1 MKKTVSFRKLKA
13 LCGKDIVDYFKN
25 PSILVM
31 FIMPILLVTLYKF
44 MRVPEDAFGEEEL
57 GMAYLL
63 LVLGSVIN
71 CSMCGLLVAST
82 SIAEEKEKLTM
93 RTLILSN
100 VSGLEFL
107 LAKVTAGLLM
117 TFLGNVV
124 IFFMTGTPVRHLP
137 IFLAATTLGAVS
149 LNLISAVIGLFSRD
163 QMSCG
168 VLQIPVL
175 LVFLLPAVLGGHL
188 SGAVGNVMQ
197 AVGKF
202 VPTNAMVQ
210 VFSCV
215 MTGKTEQLLFY
226 FGTLLAWIAV
236 AVAAFVLI
244 YRKKRLDN

>member
-1 MKKTVSFRKLKA
+1 MKKSVSFRKLKA

-31 FIMPILLVTLYKF
+31 FIMPILMVTLYKF
-44 MRVPEDAFGEEEL
+44 MRIPADAFGEEEL
-57 GMAYLL
+57 GMAYFLL
-63 LVLGSVIN
+63 TLGSVIN

-100 VSGLEFL
+100 VNGLEFL
-107 LAKVTAGLLM
+107 LAKITAGILM

-137 IFLAATTLGAVS
+137 VFLAATTLGAVS

-175 LVFLLPAVLGGHL
+175 LVFLLPAVLGGYL
-188 SGAVGNVMQ
+188 SGVVGNAMQ
-197 AVGKF
+197 AVGRF

-210 VFSCV
+210 VFSCA
-215 MTGKTEQLLFY
+215 MKGNTEPFLFNL
-226 FGTLLAWIAV
+226 GTLFAWIAAAA
-236 AVAAFVLI
+236 AVFVLV